1 VPEWGQRLAEDRAK
15 SSPAFLRFHR
25 VARRRRSC
33 QKVTDLDGTSGR
45 VDLTI
50 GLAEQRQGLSLAI
63 CFALVQN
70 ERWFEFAGARND
82 ADHAFIVR
90 FEALSL
96 RDTLT
101 KIQSGIDKVDADVNN
116 LFRFTARLTNG
127 LSLVQAVAQILA
139 KVQSL

>member
-1 VPEWGQRLAEDRAK
+1 MQKKKRSRSSTGRKSRASK
-15 SSPAFLRFHR
+15 KTQSA
-25 VARRRRSC
+25 
-33 QKVTDLDGTSGR
+33 
-45 VDLTI
+45 
-50 GLAEQRQGLSLAI
+50 
-63 CFALVQN
+63 
-70 ERWFEFAGARND
+70 
-82 ADHAFIVR
+82 
-90 FEALSL
+90 ALSL